1 MTMRRFGVWMLAAT
15 VAIATPAFA
24 DGKGKGKDKNKG
36 KPAASPQS
44 ASDYAPGHGNT
55 PPGHGGTPPGLAKKG
70 GLPPGLA
77 KKFGSPVVERRPY
90 YVAFDPRREDR
101 AWLLLNDRW
110 VEYDD
115 FDAPLHLE
123 VRDALRLPA
132 IPRPPVPPPVAHL
145 HVVLF
150 GD

>member
-1 MTMRRFGVWMLAAT
+1 MTMRKLAVWTLAAT
-15 VAIATPAFA
+15 IAIASPSFA
-24 DGKGKGKDKNKG
+24 DGKGQGKGKDKG
-36 KPAASPQS
+36 KPAATQS

-77 KKFGSPVVERRPY
+77 KKFGSPVIERQRV

-101 AWLLLNDRW
+101 AWVLNEDRW
-110 VEYDD
+110 VEYHG
-115 FDAPLHLE
+115 FDAPLRIE
-123 VRDALRLPA
+123 VHEALRLPA
-132 IPRPPVPPPVAHL
+132 IPRPPVPPPIAHL

-150 GD
+150 GS